1 MRQLGGD
8 LHHLGRD
15 FACVLGMGRRRAKD
29 ERHEYRGG

>member
-15 FACVLGMGRRRAKD
+15 FAFVLGMDRRRADD
-29 ERHEYRGG
+29 ERHEHCG